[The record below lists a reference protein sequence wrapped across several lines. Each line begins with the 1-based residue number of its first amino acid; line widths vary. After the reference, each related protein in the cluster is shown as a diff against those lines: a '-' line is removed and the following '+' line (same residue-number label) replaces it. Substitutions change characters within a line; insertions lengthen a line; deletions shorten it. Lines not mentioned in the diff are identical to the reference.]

1 LSAFRGAFPE
11 AMAPNKMLISKK
23 KQSVES
29 MIQKALNRRSEVK
42 SILVSQAPLAVT
54 ALGTVSNMTSNIGQG
69 DDINQRNGDTILTQ
83 GYTLNFRFRAITTD
97 QTVRFIL
104 FRDNFNLGTTPGVS
118 DVLATALYRSEY
130 NPMFVVQQ
138 KRFTILLDS
147 FLDSNIN
154 GETLKTQTKRLPSSG
169 KIFYNGAAVAGASNG
184 RGAIF
189 LLVIGDATTG
199 LHEYTLQIRYMDV

>member
-1 LSAFRGAFPE
+1 
-11 AMAPNKMLISKK
+11 MAPTMKSMSKK
-23 KQSVES
+23 RQSVQS

-42 SILVSQAPLAVT
+42 SILVSQAPLAVS

-69 DDINQRNGDTILTQ
+69 DDINQRNGDTILSQ

-104 FRDNFNLGTTPGVS
+104 FRDNFNLGTTPGVG
-118 DVLATALYRSEY
+118 DVLATALYRAEY
-130 NPMFVVQQ
+130 NPLFVVQQ
-138 KRFTILLDS
+138 KRFTILLDT

-154 GETLKTQTKRLPSSG
+154 GETLKTTTKRIPSSG

-189 LLVIGDATTG
+189 LLVIGDASTG

>member
-1 LSAFRGAFPE
+1 
-11 AMAPNKMLISKK
+11 MAPIRNTRSKK
-23 KQSVES
+23 KQSVET

-42 SILVSQAPLAVT
+42 SILVSQSPLAVS
-54 ALGTVSNMTSNIGQG
+54 AAGTVSNMTSNIGQG
-69 DDINQRNGDTILTQ
+69 DDVNQRNGDTILSQ
-83 GYTLNFRFRAITTD
+83 GYTLNYRFRAITTD

-118 DVLATALYRSEY
+118 DVLAAPLYRAEY
-130 NPMFVVQQ
+130 NPLFVVQQ
-138 KRFTILLDS
+138 KRFTILHDS

-154 GETLKTQTKRLPSSG
+154 GETLKTTTKRIPSSG
-169 KIFYNGAAVAGASNG
+169 KIYYNGAAVAGASNG

-189 LLVIGDATTG
+189 LLVIGDASTG